1 MADVIAL
8 LPIGVDAG
16 VVEIGAE
23 VDVAGCG
30 IDEQVPDDD
39 QDGSGDSDQ
48 GLEPAQ
54 PFDQAAVPL
63 PQEGVGLIGKWR

>member
-1 MADVIAL
+1 LVDVVAL
-8 LPIGVDAG
+8 LPIRVDAG

-54 PFDQAAVPL
+54 PF
-63 PQEGVGLIGKWR
+63 